1 MKGAP
6 RQLHVALMLAATVA
20 LLFALLIYLLYAANL
35 ITFPYD
41 YDQGEGF
48 ELHDTVLF
56 SRFQLPYR
64 DTERYPFYAS
74 NYPPL
79 FHMMAA
85 PFVWLFGP
93 SYWYGRLLGFLA
105 SLVSAAAI
113 AYAVYRDGERQRWI
127 ALLAGLAFLSSN
139 FVYHIGPLFRQHTM
153 MVTFETLA
161 MVMLASAF
169 PKREKRG
176 IAAALVLLICAG
188 YTKQLAAI
196 TAASALVWMF
206 LRAPWRAIRWSLAF
220 AVGSA
225 AAFLWLNFASDGQW
239 WIQAIVANVN
249 DFIPD
254 QATGLFILWFK
265 LHGLLLVP
273 AVVLLIYE
281 LYLDRLSIYSVW
293 LVFSALLGGLASGTW
308 GAGDSYLVTSIAAV
322 CILSGIFCSRI
333 LTNPPRLPG
342 IIGGA
347 SIARFSRAGL
357 IIVPLLYLGYARATL
372 KMPTDGAFAPVAKA
386 LGVSAN
392 VRENFYDSATF
403 LVGGYARIGYFLTD
417 ADWEAGAEILQL
429 IDATDEP
436 VLSEEAGFTIA
447 ASREVV
453 TNPTQLRNLHLAGRF
468 DGGQLIDMI
477 ERREF
482 GIVILRAHFYPPPVL
497 AAIGGHY
504 EHALTIHMNGF
515 DYSILYP
522 KELAGGEGTPDDN
535 SLSD

>member
-1 MKGAP
+1 MKGAT
-6 RQLHVALMLAATVA
+6 RQLHVALMLAATVP

-35 ITFPYD
+35 ISFPYD

-56 SRFQLPYR
+56 SRLQLPYR

-79 FHMMAA
+79 FHMLAA

-105 SLVSAAAI
+105 SLVSACAI

-161 MVMLASAF
+161 MVMLAGAF
-169 PKREKRG
+169 PKRDKRG
-176 IAAALVLLICAG
+176 IAAALILLICAG

-206 LRAPWRAIRWSLAF
+206 LRAPWRAIRWSLVF
-220 AVGSA
+220 ALGGA
-225 AAFLWLNFASDGQW
+225 AVFLWLNVASGGQW

-254 QATGLFILWFK
+254 QATGLFVLWFK

-273 AVVLLIYE
+273 AVILLIYE
-281 LYLDRLSIYSVW
+281 LYFDRLSIYSIW

-308 GAGDSYLVTSIAAV
+308 GAGDSYFVTSIAAA
-322 CILSGIFCSRI
+322 CILSGILCSRLVTSGLGLPRI
-333 LTNPPRLPG
+333 LGDL
-342 IIGGA
+342 
-347 SIARFSRAGL
+347 SIAKISRAGL

-372 KMPTDGAFAPVAKA
+372 KMPTDGAFEPVAKA
-386 LGVSAN
+386 LGVAAN
-392 VRENFYDSATF
+392 VRENFFDSATF

-417 ADWEAGAEILQL
+417 ADWQAGAEILR
-429 IDATDEP
+429 IIGETDEP

-447 ASREVV
+447 AGRDVV

-468 DGGQLIDMI
+468 DGGQLIEMI
-477 ERREF
+477 ERGEF

-504 EHALTIHMNGF
+504 EHTYTIHMNGF

-522 KELAGGEGTPDDN
+522 KERDGGEGTPDDN

>member
-1 MKGAP
+1 MNGAL

-20 LLFALLIYLLYAANL
+20 LLFAFLIYLLYAANL
-35 ITFPYD
+35 IAFPYD

-105 SLVSAAAI
+105 SLASAAAI

-169 PKREKRG
+169 PRRDKRG

-206 LRAPWRAIRWSLAF
+206 LRSPMRAIRWALAF
-220 AVGSA
+220 ALGGA
-225 AAFLWLNFASDGQW
+225 AAFLWLNVASGGQW

-265 LHGLLLVP
+265 LHGLLLIP
-273 AVVLLIYE
+273 AAMLLIYE
-281 LYLDRLSIYSVW
+281 LYFDRLSIYSIW
-293 LVFSALLGGLASGTW
+293 LVFSAILGGLASGTW
-308 GAGDSYLVTSIAAV
+308 GAGDSYFVTSIAAL
-322 CILSGIFCSRI
+322 CILSGILSSRL
-333 LTNPPRLPG
+333 LTSTWRLPPVFRQ
-342 IIGGA
+342 A
-347 SIARFSRAGL
+347 PLLKSSRAAL

-372 KMPTDGAFAPVAKA
+372 KMPTDGAFEPLANA
-386 LGVSAN
+386 LGVTAN

-417 ADWEAGAEILQL
+417 ADWAAGAEILRL
-429 IDATDEP
+429 IAETDEP
-436 VLSEEAGFTIA
+436 ALSEEAGFTIA
-447 ASREVV
+447 AEREVV
-453 TNPTQLRNLHLAGRF
+453 TNPTQLRNLHLAGLF
-468 DGGQLIDMI
+468 NGGQLIEMI
-477 ERREF
+477 ERGEF

-497 AAIGGHY
+497 AAIGSRY
-504 EHALTIHMNGF
+504 EHALTIQMNGF

-522 KELAGGEGTPDDN
+522 TELAGGEGIPDDN
-535 SLSD
+535 GLPD